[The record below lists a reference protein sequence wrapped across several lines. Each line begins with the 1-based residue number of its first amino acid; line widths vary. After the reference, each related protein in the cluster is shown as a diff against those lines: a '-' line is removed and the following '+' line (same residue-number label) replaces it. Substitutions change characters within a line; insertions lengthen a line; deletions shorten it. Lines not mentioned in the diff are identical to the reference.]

1 MGGRVGPVEKPLT
14 SANDQPALVG
24 GDGEG
29 HLPTWRAPVALALAS
44 TSASWGHART
54 PWRTWGTALQGR
66 EEMGVKRWKISSKM
80 YWSCLRYAWCS
91 EGGPKVWVACLCA
104 HLPLQEKQSLPHHP
118 SALGGKSILPKP
130 HC

>member
-14 SANDQPALVG
+14 SANDQPTLVG

-29 HLPTWRAPVALALAS
+29 HLPTWRAPVALAPAS

-66 EEMGVKRWKISSKM
+66 EEMGQLM
-80 YWSCLRYAWCS
+80 QA
-91 EGGPKVWVACLCA
+91 A
-104 HLPLQEKQSLPHHP
+104 SLPSHSSPPTQHT
-118 SALGGKSILPKP
+118 
-130 HC
+130 